1 MGPWWRL
8 WWDSG
13 GGRGGGRGG
22 AKGRSCAPKAAPL
35 RAGIT
40 DHAWCSLSDLS
51 EAVARAHALGTSR
64 ASLLSG
70 GVNAKGTK
78 SCPYEALPYGTRPV
92 SPGEP
97 PGGGCPES
105 RGHGMRAA
113 GAGPPLGRH
122 AQGPARGRQRPL
134 GSRSSTT
141 READGQERWAPRS
154 GLQTR
159 GDPRCLP
166 LPEVY
171 AVRGLGGVRPAPAFS
186 RERCPLL
193 PLSTGRLSAPSVACA
208 WAGWAAPEVWVSPAE
223 LASRRPVSRLPLS
236 FLGNVP
242 RNRLNGEQISPNPK
256 QSDDGIQAAAAP
268 GISKPIGF

>member
-1 MGPWWRL
+1 MRFGGALAGALMGPWWRL

-13 GGRGGGRGG
+13 GGRGGGRGR

-51 EAVARAHALGTSR
+51 EAVARAHAVGTSR

-113 GAGPPLGRH
+113 GAGPPLGLH

-134 GSRSSTT
+134 GSRS
-141 READGQERWAPRS
+141 QERHQHHPGGGRPGEVGSSLRAPDQ
-154 GLQTR
+154 G
-159 GDPRCLP
+159 
-166 LPEVY
+166 
-171 AVRGLGGVRPAPAFS
+171 RP
-186 RERCPLL
+186 
-193 PLSTGRLSAPSVACA
+193 PLS
-208 WAGWAAPEVWVSPAE
+208 AAP
-223 LASRRPVSRLPLS
+223 
-236 FLGNVP
+236 
-242 RNRLNGEQISPNPK
+242 
-256 QSDDGIQAAAAP
+256 
-268 GISKPIGF
+268 